1 MISVMEQSY
10 RVEEGTGG
18 CPWVGASE
26 GEALAAAWTSLEEAC
41 FQGASLQIGKKNIN
55 DGFDK
60 YMYHNYFMDI
70 IGGVI
75 PGGICTKQTEKC
87 NINDWYEKYRNYFM
101 VIFGGMFPGDILK
114 VCRQTRFIH
123 ASLIHKLTLK
133 LNYRKF
139 KGILFYNH
147 NSITN
152 PIW

>member
-1 MISVMEQSY
+1 MEQSY

-41 FQGASLQIGKKNIN
+41 FQGASLQIGQKNIN

-75 PGGICTKQTEKC
+75 PEGICTKQTEKC
-87 NINDWYEKYRNYFM
+87 NIMIDMKNIAIISWS
-101 VIFGGMFPGDILK
+101 
-114 VCRQTRFIH
+114 
-123 ASLIHKLTLK
+123 SLEACFQET
-133 LNYRKF
+133 F
-139 KGILFYNH
+139 
-147 NSITN
+147 
-152 PIW
+152 

>member
-18 CPWVGASE
+18 CPWVGAWE
-26 GEALAAAWTSLEEAC
+26 GEALAAAWTSLGEAC
-41 FQGASLQIGKKNIN
+41 FQGASLQIGQKNIN

-87 NINDWYEKYRNYFM
+87 NIND
-101 VIFGGMFPGDILK
+101 
-114 VCRQTRFIH
+114 
-123 ASLIHKLTLK
+123 
-133 LNYRKF
+133 
-139 KGILFYNH
+139 
-147 NSITN
+147 
-152 PIW
+152 